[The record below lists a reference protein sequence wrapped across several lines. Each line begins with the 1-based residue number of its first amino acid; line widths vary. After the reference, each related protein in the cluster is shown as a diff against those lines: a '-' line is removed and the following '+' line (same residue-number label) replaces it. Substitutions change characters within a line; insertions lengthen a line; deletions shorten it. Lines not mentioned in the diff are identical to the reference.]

1 MQRLT
6 MPHRLLMLI
15 LLLQLAACATS
26 PTGRK
31 QLKLFPE
38 SQMAQMGI
46 TSYQQMKQQ
55 TPLSKDSFTNKYVAC
70 VVNAITRE
78 TGSAY
83 AWEVNVFEDKAINAF
98 ALPGGKIG
106 VYTGMLQVASSQDQL
121 AAVIGHEVAHVLANH
136 GNERVSVAFAADSGL
151 KMAQI
156 LAGEATPQKA
166 QLLGLLGLG
175 AQVGVVLPYGRT
187 QESEADMLGL
197 EYMAKAGFDPRQSVV
212 LWQNMSKAG
221 GQKPPEL
228 LSTHPS
234 NTTRINELNKRMDA
248 AMGLYKQARANS
260 KQPNCR

>member
-1 MQRLT
+1 MQSLT
-6 MPHRLLMLI
+6 MPFRLIMLI
-15 LLLQLAACATS
+15 FLLQLCACATS

-38 SQMAQMGI
+38 SQMSQMGI
-46 TSYQQMKQQ
+46 ASYQQMKQQ
-55 TPLSKDSFTNKYVAC
+55 TPLSKNKVTNKYVSC
-70 VVNAITRE
+70 VANAITAQ
-78 TGSAY
+78 TGSTTS
-83 AWEVNVFEDKAINAF
+83 WEVNVFDDEAINAF

-106 VYTGMLQVASSQDQL
+106 VYTGILQVASTQDQL

-136 GNERVSVAFAADSGL
+136 GNERVSVAFAADSGM

-175 AQVGVVLPYGRT
+175 AQVGVLLPYGRT
-187 QESEADMLGL
+187 QESEADILGL
-197 EYMAKAGFDPRQSVV
+197 EYMAKAGFDPRQSVT
-212 LWQNMSKAG
+212 LWQNMSKTG

-234 NTTRINELNKRMDA
+234 NTTRINDLNKHMES
-248 AMGLYKQARANS
+248 AMVLYKQAKAN
-260 KQPNCR
+260 KQKPNCR

>member
-6 MPHRLLMLI
+6 LPLRLLTLI
-15 LLLQLAACATS
+15 VILQLAACATS

-38 SQMAQMGI
+38 NQMAQMGI
-46 TSYQQMKQQ
+46 ASYVQMKEQ
-55 TPLSKDSFTNKYVAC
+55 TPLSKDKFTNSYVNC
-70 VVNAITRE
+70 VADAITRE
-78 TGSAY
+78 TGSSY
-83 AWEVNVFEDKAINAF
+83 QWEVNVFNDEAINAF

-106 VYTGMLQVASSQDQL
+106 VYTGILQVASTQDQL

-156 LAGEATPQKA
+156 LAGAPTQQKA

-175 AQVGVVLPYGRT
+175 AQVGVLLPYGRT
-187 QESEADMLGL
+187 QESEADILGL
-197 EYMAKAGFDPRQSVV
+197 EYMAKAGFDPRQSVT
-212 LWQNMSKAG
+212 LWQNMAKVG
-221 GQKPPEL
+221 GKKPPEL

-234 NTTRINELNKRMDA
+234 NATRIKELNSRMEP
-248 AMGLYKQARANS
+248 AMKLYKQARANN
-260 KQPNCR
+260 KKPNCR